1 MIRVEN
7 LEVYYEA
14 LKVLKGV
21 CAEFGRG
28 SFVGILGPNGA
39 GKTTLLRAMA
49 SLIGFE
55 GRVEVFERNIRKLPR
70 REVARLISMVPQD
83 FQMDLEFSVME
94 IVLMGR
100 YPYLGP
106 FKFDGEED
114 YEIALGSLKKTNS
127 AHLRDRMFKNMSSGE
142 RQRVLIAMALAQE
155 AKMMLLDEPTSNL
168 DLHHSVEIMRLLR
181 KLADE
186 GVTVV
191 ASMHNINL
199 ASLYCDRIVLLNKGR
214 IAGDGSPREVLNSAT
229 IREVYGIEVIVDEH
243 PVTGRPQVFL
253 LP

>member
-14 LKVLKGV
+14 LKVLRGV
-21 CAEFGRG
+21 CVEFGRG

-39 GKTTLLRAMA
+39 GKTTFLRAMA

-83 FQMDLEFSVME
+83 FQMDLEFSAME
-94 IVLMGR
+94 MVLMGR

-106 FKFDGEED
+106 FKFDGKKD

-127 AHLRDRMFKNMSSGE
+127 AHLRHRRFKKMSSGE

-186 GVTVV
+186 GITVV

-199 ASLYCDRIVLLNKGR
+199 ASLYCDRIVLLKKGR
-214 IAGDGSPREVLNSAT
+214 IAGDGSPEDVLNSVT
-229 IREVYGIEVIVDEH
+229 IKEVYGIDVVVNEH
-243 PVTGRPQVFL
+243 PVTGKPQVFL